1 MTETVLRWY
10 DREYSGG
17 TTVQKKYYG
26 GMRVLWWYDRHGI
39 AIVCDREYWGG
50 MTKTV
55 LYWYVRDNNYCGG
68 MTA

>member
-26 GMRVLWWYDRHGI
+26 GMRVLWWHDR
-39 AIVCDREYWGG
+39 
-50 MTKTV
+50 K
-55 LYWYVRDNNYCGG
+55 YCGG
-68 MTA
+68 MTDMVLQ